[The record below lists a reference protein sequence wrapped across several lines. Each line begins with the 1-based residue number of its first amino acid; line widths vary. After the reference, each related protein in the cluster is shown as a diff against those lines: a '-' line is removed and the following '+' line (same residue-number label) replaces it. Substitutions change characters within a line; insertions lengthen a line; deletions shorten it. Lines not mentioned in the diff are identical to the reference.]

1 MKKNIIGFI
10 LFLFASVI
18 FLSACGGND
27 EESGSSGENIE
38 GAEEVVQLSEMPDRP
53 FVFMSQ
59 QIIETIDPAKHTD
72 ETTTAAVIN
81 IYDALV
87 YPDVE
92 AGTID
97 PSPNLATKWDVS
109 EDGLTYTFTLRDD
122 VQFHS
127 GNSLT
132 ADDVVYSMQR
142 LLAIKQ
148 GSSWMF
154 SDVLEPENVKSID
167 DHTVEFKLNTPY
179 APFVS
184 TLTQLYV
191 VDSELVKENAVDG
204 DYGEFGDYGES
215 FLENNTAGS
224 GPYQVVSFD
233 RSSEL
238 SLTRFED
245 YWKGWEEGQL
255 DEVKIRVVE
264 EEATVRTLLAAGDA
278 DMANQWL
285 SMESYKNFE
294 NMEGIEVAENV
305 DTSIYH
311 IPMHTQKP
319 PLDDVNVRKAIAYAF
334 DYETAVNDIM
344 NGATQARGP
353 VSEAIPGH
361 NNEAI
366 QYSKDIE
373 KAKEFLSQS
382 KYAGEELEIDFVF
395 IGEFPEHR
403 QFSQLLQNNLKE
415 IGINVNLKP
424 DTWANITDMASDIE
438 SSPHMFLV
446 NVGLRYPH
454 ADAHTYGMY
463 HPSVHGSYLAASW
476 YDNDEVTKVLE
487 EGRKAI
493 DVDEQ
498 MNYYAQAQELIA
510 EDAPSVYIANQTHR
524 IAYRDYITNYKFVG
538 ILGFDL
544 NFYYLRANQ

>member
-1 MKKNIIGFI
+1 MKKNVLGFI
-10 LFLFASVI
+10 LFLFVSII
-18 FLSACGGND
+18 FLSACGSSND
-27 EESGSSGENIE
+27 ENSNNDVGSD
-38 GAEEVVQLSEMPDRP
+38 EVVQLSEKPDRP

-59 QIIETIDPAKHTD
+59 QIIETIDPAKHQD
-72 ETTTAAVIN
+72 ETTSAAVIN
-81 IYDALV
+81 LYDSLV
-87 YPDVE
+87 YPDIE

-97 PSPNLATKWDVS
+97 PAPNLAIEWDVS

-127 GNSLT
+127 GNLMT

-142 LLAIKQ
+142 LLALQQ
-148 GSSWMF
+148 GNSWMF
-154 SDVLEPENVKSID
+154 SEVLDAENVTAID
-167 DHTVEFKLNTPY
+167 EQTIEFQLNLPY

-184 TLTQLYV
+184 TLTQLYI
-191 VDSELVKENAVDG
+191 VDSELVKENADNG
-204 DYGEFGDYGES
+204 DYGEFGDYGEA

-224 GPYQVVSFD
+224 GPYEVVSFD

-238 SLTRFED
+238 SLTKFAD
-245 YWKGWEEGQL
+245 YWKGWEDGQL
-255 DEVKIRVVE
+255 DEVQIRVVE
-264 EEATVRTLLAAGDA
+264 EEATVRTLLAAGEA

-285 SMESYKNFE
+285 SVESYKNFKD
-294 NMEGIEVAENV
+294 MDGVVVAENV
-305 DTSIYH
+305 NTSIYH

-319 PLDDVNVRKAIAYAF
+319 PLDDVNVRRAIAYAF

-361 NNEAI
+361 NQDTI
-366 QYSKDIE
+366 QYTKDIE
-373 KAKEFLSQS
+373 KAKEYLAQS
-382 KYAGEELEIDFVF
+382 AYAGQEIDVDFVF

-424 DTWANITDMASDIE
+424 DTWANITEITSNIE
-438 SSPHMFLV
+438 TSPHLFLV
-446 NVGLRYPH
+446 SAGLRYPH
-454 ADAHTYGMY
+454 TDAHTFGMY

-476 YDNDEVTKVLE
+476 YDNNEVTKVLE
-487 EGRKAI
+487 AARQAI

-498 MNYYAQAQELIA
+498 MNYYSKAQELIA
-510 EDAPSVYIANQTHR
+510 DDAPSIYIANPTHR
-524 IAYRDYITNYKFVG
+524 IAYRDYITDYHFVG
-538 ILGFDL
+538 ILGYDL
-544 NFYYLRANQ
+544 NFYYLKTD

>member
-1 MKKNIIGFI
+1 MKKKLLALV
-10 LFLFASVI
+10 LFLLMSI
-18 FLSACGGND
+18 ILLSACGSNESSND
-27 EESGSSGENIE
+27 SSGDSSK
-38 GAEEVVQLSEMPDRP
+38 GSEEFVELSGMPDRP

-59 QIIETIDPAKHTD
+59 QIIDTIDPAKHTD
-72 ETTTAAVIN
+72 ETSTAAVIN
-81 IYDALV
+81 MYDPLV

-92 AGTID
+92 AGTIE
-97 PSPNLATKWDVS
+97 PAPNLATEWEVS
-109 EDGLTYTFTLRDD
+109 DDGLTYTFKLRDD
-122 VQFHS
+122 VIFHS
-127 GNSLT
+127 GNKLT

-142 LLAIKQ
+142 LLAIQQ

-154 SDVLEPENVKSID
+154 SEVLKPENVKALD
-167 DHTVEFKLNTPY
+167 DYTVEFKLNTPY

-191 VDSELVKENAVDG
+191 VDSELLKENTVDG
-204 DYGEFGDYGES
+204 DYGENGDYGEK

-224 GPYQVVSFD
+224 GPYKLVSFD

-238 SLTRFED
+238 SLTKFED
-245 YWKGWEEGQL
+245 YWKGWEDGQL
-255 DEVKIRVVE
+255 EEVQIRVVE
-264 EEATVRTLLAAGDA
+264 EEATVRTLLASGEA

-285 SMESYKNFE
+285 SIESYNNFE
-294 NMEGIEVAENV
+294 NMDGIEVSKTI
-305 DTSIYH
+305 DTSVYH

-334 DYETAVNDIM
+334 DYEVAINDIM
-344 NGATQARGP
+344 NGANQARGP

-361 NNEAI
+361 NKDAT
-366 QYSKDIE
+366 QYSRDLE
-373 KAKEFLSQS
+373 KAKEYLEKS
-382 KYAGEELEIDFVF
+382 KYAGEELEVDFVF

-403 QFSQLLQNNLKE
+403 QFSQLLQSNLQE
-415 IGINVNLKP
+415 IGIKVNLKP
-424 DTWANITDMASDIE
+424 DTWANITEMTSNID

-476 YDNDEVTKVLE
+476 YNNDEVTELLDK
-487 EGRKAI
+487 GRQAI

-498 MNYYAQAQELIA
+498 NEYYAKAQELIT
-510 EDAPSVYIANQTHR
+510 EDAPSIYIANKMHR
-524 IAYRDYITNYKFVG
+524 IAYRDYITDYNYVG

-544 NFYYLRANQ
+544 NFYYLKAN